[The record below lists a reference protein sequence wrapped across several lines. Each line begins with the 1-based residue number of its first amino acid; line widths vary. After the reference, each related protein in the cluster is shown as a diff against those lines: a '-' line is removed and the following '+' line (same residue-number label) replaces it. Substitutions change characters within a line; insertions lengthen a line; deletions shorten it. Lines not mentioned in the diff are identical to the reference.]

1 MIRIFWLLFLAATA
15 AGLALPF
22 QPASTWPW
30 WDSAWILVFFVATY
44 ADLVTASSLSSARMA
59 AGIVVISLAVL
70 LGLGSL
76 TGWPVGPLRFT
87 EHSGLRLGGALPLV
101 LPLFGFALLL
111 ASRQVADAALPS
123 AGRTWL
129 AAATGAAVL
138 VTILNGLAFLMSD
151 RLWWLW
157 NPWGDGNAS
166 GRAVF
171 SLAVL
176 GFAAMA
182 LSWALPVDSRLCTR
196 RWTPGAIAWISTN
209 VLFLVARLA

>member
-1 MIRIFWLLFLAATA
+1 MTRIFWFLFLAATV

-22 QPASTWPW
+22 LPPGSWPW
-30 WDSAWILVFFVATY
+30 WDSAWILVFFVAAY
-44 ADLVTASSLSSARMA
+44 AELVIGTSLSAARMA
-59 AGIVVISLAVL
+59 AGIIVISLAVI

-101 LPLFGFALLL
+101 LPLFGFSLLSV
-111 ASRQVADAALPS
+111 SRQAVDAVFPS
-123 AGRTWL
+123 AGRAGL
-129 AAATGAAVL
+129 AAATATAAL
-138 VTILNGLAFLMSD
+138 LTLLNSLTFFISD

-157 NPWGDGNAS
+157 NPWGDENAI

-171 SLAVL
+171 SLSVL
-176 GFAAMA
+176 GLAAVA
-182 LSWALPVDSRLCTR
+182 GAWVLPVDSRLRTS
-196 RWTPGAIAWISTN
+196 RWTPGVISWISTN

>member
-1 MIRIFWLLFLAATA
+1 MIRLFWVLFLAATA

-22 QPASTWPW
+22 QPASAWPW
-30 WDSAWILVFFVATY
+30 WDSAWILVFFVAAY
-44 ADLVTASSLSSARMA
+44 ADLVAASSLSSARMA
-59 AGIVVISLAVL
+59 AGIVVILLAVI

-101 LPLFGFALLL
+101 LPLFGFALLS
-111 ASRQVADAALPS
+111 ASRQVADAAIPS
-123 AGRTWL
+123 AGRAGL
-129 AAATGAAVL
+129 AAATSAAAL
-138 VTILNGLAFLMSD
+138 ATILNGLPFLMSD

-176 GFAAMA
+176 GVAAIA
-182 LSWALPVDSRLCTR
+182 LSLALPVDSRLRTR
-196 RWTPGAIAWISTN
+196 RWTPGAIAWIATN
-209 VLFLVARLA
+209 VLFFVARLA